1 MAYSVRMA
9 IWQRICWTRVV
20 RPRRC
25 RLFLPGR
32 MSQVFS
38 KNPPLHR
45 LIILI
50 RLIVCQLF
58 SFLTRTTCRR
68 VSLALDG
75 MSKAPCFAIL
85 GPSPG
90 SKAKPI
96 TGCGT
101 FRPTEQKVW
110 YTGGWWGYVECGTCR
125 AITWHVAMTVMWKW
139 RLVTLLWPPAILA
152 QGTGE
157 FIFHPCSA
165 QLRAPRF
172 AILGLGS
179 KAEPITGCAAFRPTE
194 PKVWYTGGSGGWRGY
209 VECGTFEIH
218 TCNITS

>member
-45 LIILI
+45 LI

-125 AITWHVAMTVMWKW
+125 AVKMEVSHPALASGHFGSRHWWVHF
-139 RLVTLLWPPAILA
+139 PPM
-152 QGTGE
+152 
-157 FIFHPCSA
+157 
-165 QLRAPRF
+165 
-172 AILGLGS
+172 
-179 KAEPITGCAAFRPTE
+179 FRPTQGTTFCN
-194 PKVWYTGGSGGWRGY
+194 PGSG
-209 VECGTFEIH
+209 
-218 TCNITS
+218 